1 MLTFNTFNFTA
12 EQIAQVDRYRSKW
25 EQIAVLQ
32 EPIDRN
38 RAKLAI
44 NKAYNLI
51 ELSEPNILFF
61 ATPYEALKYLNREIV
76 ANWGK
81 FNESFFGRP
90 IAGDLIDRLIGNIKK
105 EIRKEL
111 LERLQGN
118 LDNGLADSVALET
131 TAKLQNNQIFTIIM
145 ANFRAMAI
153 ASNRESDADALN
165 KLMFELFLQAGFVVN
180 NFILPPLWQIE
191 NLFHRDRVN
200 NADNTLATFLTGR
213 FGRPNSTQYEL
224 PFVDANSRFINA
236 IIPSVIADFAYY
248 IDYCHEVLNCDRDA
262 QKWDVFYDLIT
273 SCGWF
278 FPYENIVLICD
289 R

>member
-12 EQIAQVDRYRSKW
+12 EQIAQIDRYRSKW
-25 EQIAVLQ
+25 EQIAVSN
-32 EPIDRN
+32 EPIDRE

-51 ELSEPNILFF
+51 DLSVPDTIFF
-61 ATPYEALKYLNREIV
+61 ATPYEALNYLNREIT

-81 FNESFFGRP
+81 LNESFFGRP
-90 IAGDLIDRLIGNIKK
+90 VAGDLIDKLIGNIRK

-111 LERLQGN
+111 LKQLQGN

-131 TAKLQNNQIFTIIM
+131 TAKLQTNQIFTIIM

-153 ASNRESDADALN
+153 ASNKDSDADAFN
-165 KLMFELFLQAGFVVN
+165 KTLFELFLQAGFVVN
-180 NFILPPLWQIE
+180 NFIFPAWWQIE
-191 NLFHRDRVN
+191 NLFHNRVN
-200 NADNTLATFLTGR
+200 NTDNTWATFFTGR
-213 FGRPNSTQYEL
+213 FNRPNSTQYEL
-224 PFVDANSRFINA
+224 PLVDANSRFINA
-236 IIPSVIADFAYY
+236 IVPSVMTDYGYY
-248 IDYCHEVLNCDRDA
+248 IDYCHEVLNCERDA
-262 QKWDVFYDLIT
+262 QKWNVFYNLIT
-273 SCGWF
+273 NCGWL